1 MPAHPGVVR
10 LIACSIF
17 LGWGTGLS
25 AAPDVVSEPLA
36 RYGFGSLNAAVL
48 SPDGRLL
55 ATAGNG
61 DIVLWDTLTS
71 AALRPIPGPGFTVD
85 SLAFSPDGARLAG
98 SGAHSTLAHVWD
110 LKTGTILLTLSGFSH
125 GIACVAFSP
134 DGARIAT
141 GGYDFSVRVWDA
153 GTGQVLRTLWGAS
166 ANRAVAFSP
175 DGAILLSGEE
185 NGDVRVW
192 NPATGAML
200 RMFSAH
206 PNTILSIAFSPG
218 GDKFLTA
225 GNETCARV
233 WDSQTGQML
242 RTFWEFGSSV
252 RHASFSPD
260 GARIATASASGAVV
274 IWDLASDLKRQVLYE
289 HTGPAFH
296 AAFTPDGK
304 RLWTAGED
312 NTLRQWD
319 FRENVFSLRR
329 LPDYPHAVSADWTKA
344 LTFDGN
350 RVEVWNLQTGDPI
363 TSVTGQGWPIYAV
376 FTPDGGKLLV
386 REYRYDTAVL
396 WDLETEKEIQAFAGT
411 GYLSFPYI
419 RCVKFS
425 PDGTKVWMAN
435 HYWDNQ
441 VSLWD
446 VATGSKLRAYSYDP
460 RYRDYLETVWSL
472 AVSPDGKEVVAG
484 TSWGRIH
491 VWNANTG
498 ALMKS
503 FPAHGDSYGYTILD
517 IVYSPDGTKFLTCGL
532 DGYARL
538 WDAATL
544 NPIFAFPSFHNPP
557 KGAAFS
563 PDGRRVLIGTDS
575 GSILCDTQTGQWM
588 HDFHEFTPDAFW
600 VSFSPDGTEFQAGST
615 ICHLERG
622 LLDPQAGYTRSLASL
637 DGYTRPVA
645 RAELSPDGKKA
656 WIQDPQGKETL
667 LSMAAGRPVPAFSQ
681 ANSRFAAFSSDSAS
695 LLLNTADG
703 GLVFH
708 DAVTGLRTRE
718 FPQKP
723 GLLISMRFSR
733 DGTKVLTAVSESARI
748 WDARTGDL
756 IRAFTA
762 KAIDLSPDGTRVLT
776 GGSDTTAKTWDLN
789 TAQVLNVFW
798 HPEAVNFVAF
808 SQEGAHLLTGS
819 GAGSLATSWVWDVT
833 TGQLTRGFPGEPIA
847 VSPAT
852 ERVLTRTV
860 GAIVCWD
867 ARTGQQLRSFS
878 DAPFALSRDWRY
890 FLTSD
895 GYRKVISW
903 DLRTGG
909 ILRVFERHTST
920 VTQVALSSD
929 GARALTAGEDGMVFL
944 WDTGPPP
951 AGYAGARR
959 QWLLYE

>member
-1 MPAHPGVVR
+1 MPTYPGVVR

-17 LGWGTGLS
+17 LVWGSGLS

-36 RYGFGSLNAAVL
+36 RYGFGSLNAAAL

-71 AALRPIPGPGFTVD
+71 TALRPIPGPGFTVD

-98 SGAHSTLAHVWD
+98 SGAQSTFAHVWD
-110 LKTGTILLTLSGFSH
+110 LKTGSVSLTLSGSSH

-175 DGAILLSGEE
+175 DGAMLLSGEE

-200 RMFSAH
+200 RTFSAH

-225 GNETCARV
+225 GNETCTRV
-233 WDSQTGQML
+233 WDTATGQML
-242 RTFWEFGSSV
+242 RTFWGFGSSV

-260 GARIATASASGAVV
+260 GARIATASASGAVM
-274 IWDLASDLKRQVLYE
+274 IWDLTSDLKRQVLYE
-289 HTGPAFH
+289 HTGPAFY

-319 FRENVFSLRR
+319 FHENVFSLRK
-329 LPDYPHAVSADWTKA
+329 LPAYPHAVSADWTKA
-344 LTFDGN
+344 LTREAYDWT
-350 RVEVWNLQTGDPI
+350 VSNLQTGDLI
-363 TSVTGQGWPIYAV
+363 TTLRVESGNWTVSAAA
-376 FTPDGGKLLV
+376 FTPDGNGLLM
-386 REYRYDTAVL
+386 RWMHGAVL
-396 WDLETEKEIQAFAGT
+396 YSTQT
-411 GYLSFPYI
+411 GNPIRSFPEAGDPGMGFYRTI
-419 RCVKFS
+419 AFS
-425 PDGTKVWMAN
+425 RDGKQVWMAR
-435 HYWDNQ
+435 HEGD
-441 VSLWD
+441 VLLWD
-446 VATGSKLRAYSYDP
+446 VETGVKLREYSGEGVSAFLY
-460 RYRDYLETVWSL
+460 SL
-472 AVSPDGKEVVAG
+472 AVSPDGTRLVVG
-484 TSWGRIH
+484 TRTGLLY
-491 VWNANTG
+491 VWNAASG
-498 ALMKS
+498 ALIKS
-503 FPAHGDSYGYTILD
+503 FLAYPWSNWDWESQILD
-517 IVYSPDGTKFLTCGL
+517 VAYSPDGTKILTCGL
-532 DGYARL
+532 NGYARL

-544 NPIFAFPSFHNPP
+544 EPVLTFRTLAESPQ
-557 KGAAFS
+557 GVAFS
-563 PDGRRVLIGTDS
+563 PDGGRVLVGS
-575 GSILCDTQTGQWM
+575 GSGAALFDAQTGHQIY
-588 HDFHEFTPDAFW
+588 DFIGFTPEASW
-600 VSFSPDGTEFQAGST
+600 ISFSPDGTEFQAGAT
-615 ICHLERG
+615 ICHLEGG

-637 DGYTRPVA
+637 DGCTRPVA

-667 LSMAAGRPVPAFSQ
+667 LSMESGRPVPAFSQ
-681 ANSRFAAFSSDSAS
+681 ANSRLAAFSPDSAS

-703 GLVFH
+703 ALVFY

-723 GLLISMRFSR
+723 GLLDSMRFSR
-733 DGTKVLTAVSESARI
+733 DGTKVLTVVSETARV

-756 IRAFTA
+756 TRAFTA
-762 KAIDLSPDGTRVLT
+762 RSIALSPDGTRVLT
-776 GGSDTTAKTWDLN
+776 GGSDTTAKTWDLD
-789 TAQVLNVFW
+789 TGQVLNVFW

-808 SQEGAHLLTGS
+808 SQDGAHVLTGS
-819 GAGSLATSWVWDVT
+819 GADSLATSWVWDVT
-833 TGQLTRGFPGEPIA
+833 TAQLTRGFPGEPIA

-852 ERVLTRTV
+852 ERVLTRTI

-867 ARTGQQLRSFS
+867 AGTGQQLRSFP
-878 DAPFALSRDWRY
+878 DTPFTLSRDWRH

-951 AGYAGARR
+951 VGYAGARR
-959 QWLLYE
+959 QWVLYE